1 MSNQATLNRD
11 QLLMEWN
18 AAKSNLEAAKAKEL
32 ELRNIIVNELGL
44 FDSAK
49 EKGTE
54 RYKLGNGWELKCEK
68 KLNWT
73 TYAEINGVHIESAL
87 DEIAKTA
94 GRMAADE
101 LVKFKPEIKISIYE
115 KLTANEQRIINPFL
129 SHKPGT
135 PSLELIA
142 PK

>member
-1 MSNQATLNRD
+1 MSDLDRD
-11 QLLMEWN
+11 QLLIQWQQ
-18 AAKSNLEAAKAKEL
+18 AKQQLETAKAKEL
-32 ELRNIIVNELGL
+32 ELRNIIVNDLGL
-44 FDSAK
+44 FDPNK

-54 RYKLGNGWELKCEK
+54 RYKLGNGWELKAEK

-73 TYAEINGVHIESAL
+73 TYAEVQGVHIETAINK
-87 DEIAKTA
+87 IAETA

-115 KLTANEQRIINPFL
+115 KLTAEEQKLINPFL
-129 SHKPGT
+129 SHKAGT

>member
-1 MSNQATLNRD
+1 MNRD
-11 QLLMEWN
+11 EVLMQWQQAKQQLD
-18 AAKSNLEAAKAKEL
+18 AAKAKEL
-32 ELRNIIVNELGL
+32 ELRNTIVNELGL
-44 FDSAK
+44 FDPSK

-54 RYKLGNGWELKCEK
+54 RYKLGNGWELKAEK

-73 TYAEINGVHIESAL
+73 TYAEIGGVHIETAL

-115 KLTANEQRIINPFL
+115 KLTPDEQRIINPFL
-129 SHKPGT
+129 SYKPGT

-142 PK
+142 PKS